1 MEGSTMSKNTE
12 VTSMEKHPRT
22 ARMQRFVHRPFWQ
35 RIYHVTSKDWLGNMM
50 STKPLTKPKPKS
62 VSTNDPPLTGK
73 TILKYDVHFT
83 KDTWNNEA
91 YSIVTYVDDGHEIGF
106 GYHDEWKLIISRKVF
121 AKAVRSYI
129 KIWAWDNWFGLRN
142 WLYFKAL
149 HKIVENNKRAMK

>member
-12 VTSMEKHPRT
+12 VASMEKHPRT

-35 RIYHVTSKDWLGNMM
+35 RIYHVTSKDWLGN
-50 STKPLTKPKPKS
+50 
-62 VSTNDPPLTGK
+62 NDPPLTDK

-129 KIWAWDNWFGLRN
+129 KIWAWDNWFGLRS

-149 HKIVENNKRAMK
+149 HKIVENNKRARKS